1 VTRQPGWQF
10 LQVPGPTNVPDR
22 VRRALSRPVIDH
34 RGPEFSML
42 ALDVLS
48 DLKQL
53 VGTAQPVAVYPS
65 SGTGAWEAALANT
78 LEPGETVLLCRN
90 GHFATL
96 WGALAERYGLRV
108 EPLEGDWRRP
118 PDPDA
123 VEEVLRR
130 DGAGAIKAVLLVHNE
145 TSTGVTAD
153 VRAVR
158 RAVDAAKHG
167 ALLLVDAISSL
178 GSTACPHDGWG
189 ADVTIGASQK
199 GLMLPPG
206 LGVNVMGPRA
216 LQRSRAVGCR
226 SGYWAWEAYVEAN
239 ETGFFPYTPATS
251 LLFGLQEALAMLR
264 EEGLENVFERHRRH
278 AAATRRAVEAWELE
292 VFCEDEAAFSPSV
305 TAVLV
310 PEGHDADE
318 LRRVALEELNM
329 PLGVGFG
336 NAAGRVFRI
345 GHLGDLN
352 DLMLCGVLAGVE
364 LSLARTRMPFSPGGV
379 QAALDHLA
387 HRSTVGSVA
396 RPSRQSAA
404 NSAAPTSPVQSE

>member
-1 VTRQPGWQF
+1 
-10 LQVPGPTNVPDR
+10 VPDR

-34 RGPEFSML
+34 RGPEFSTL

-48 DLKQL
+48 GLKRL
-53 VGTAQPVAVYPS
+53 LGTAQPVAIYPS

-78 LEPGETVLLCRN
+78 LVPGETVLLCRN

-108 EPLEGDWRRP
+108 ERLEGDWRRP
-118 PDPDA
+118 PDPDE
-123 VEEVLRR
+123 VEKILRL
-130 DGAGAIKAVLLVHNE
+130 DDAGAIKAVLLIHNE

-153 VRAVR
+153 VCAVR
-158 RAVDAAKHG
+158 RAVDAARHG
-167 ALLLVDAISSL
+167 ALLLVDVISSL
-178 GSTACPHDGWG
+178 GSTWCEHDGWG

-206 LGVNVMGPRA
+206 IGVNVIGPRA
-216 LQRSRAVGCR
+216 LERSRAIRCR

-239 ETGFFPYTPATS
+239 ATGFFPYTPATS

-264 EEGLENVFERHRRH
+264 EEGLDNVFDRHWRH
-278 AAATRRAVEAWELE
+278 ASATRRAVEAWGLE
-292 VFCEDEAAFSPSV
+292 VFCEDEAAFSPSL

-310 PEGHDADE
+310 PGTPGADE
-318 LRRVALEELNM
+318 LRRAALEQLNM

-336 NAAGRVFRI
+336 EFADRIFRI

-364 LSLARTRMPFSPGGV
+364 LSLARSGMAFNRGGV
-379 QAALDHLA
+379 QAALDHLS
-387 HRSTVGSVA
+387 HWSTVGSVA
-396 RPSRQSAA
+396 RPSKQSAA
-404 NSAAPTSPVQSE
+404 NSAAPKSPVQRE